1 MEVSAEIRWFWQGAG
16 PAGLQGWFNLA
27 EFHDCAAGGGG
38 MRTDAYL
45 SEPQQ
50 AELGIKLRQHKSGV
64 EIKGLVAVIAN
75 GCQDRPFLGPIEI
88 WSKWS
93 SEALSLGGATLIPVA
108 KRRWLRKFDT
118 AGPRVREIALDAQ
131 ELPLKGGRLPDG
143 GCNVECTEISVKGY
157 PQWVTL
163 GFEAFGTLS
172 TVDTSLRRTAALL
185 SLRKPPSLSDGWC
198 MSYPTWL
205 QRLCRDL

>member
-131 ELPLKGGRLPDG
+131 ELPLKGGRLPD
-143 GCNVECTEISVKGY
+143 EAAMSSVPRSQLKDIRNGLHLGSKHLNAEHCGHKLAANRGSTF
-157 PQWVTL
+157 PAETTVT
-163 GFEAFGTLS
+163 
-172 TVDTSLRRTAALL
+172 V
-185 SLRKPPSLSDGWC
+185 
-198 MSYPTWL
+198 
-205 QRLCRDL
+205 